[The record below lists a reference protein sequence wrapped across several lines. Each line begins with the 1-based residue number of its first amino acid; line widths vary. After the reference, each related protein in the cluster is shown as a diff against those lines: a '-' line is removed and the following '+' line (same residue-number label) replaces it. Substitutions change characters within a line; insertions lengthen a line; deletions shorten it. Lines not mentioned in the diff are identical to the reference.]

1 MFGIRHDSKTPIE
14 AAGPTDWP
22 GGDPPDL
29 DGLSTSDRH
38 DAGGEPL
45 VAALGCVRQHRP
57 MVGSARTAELAA
69 RFGLSDQVRPIELC
83 SGQSIELRRG
93 ELIAIVGPSG
103 AGKSS
108 ALQRIAEQSPTSRF
122 VDRVE
127 LDERRALIDCVA
139 PESTLEDAGAL
150 LTACGLGEPALW
162 LRSAE
167 ALSEGQRFRARLA
180 RGIALHAR
188 SAASAPLLCDEFCSS
203 LHTRAALGVSYNLR
217 KLTERLGLRVV
228 VATGREEL
236 LTDLRP
242 DTLVRVEATG
252 RANVTRPPRRRR
264 MPFSLLRS
272 MVIEQGFK
280 RDYEPF
286 AEQHYRCGDEL
297 GFVDKVF
304 VLRERR
310 TREALGVVV
319 YAHGPLELGLR
330 NQATEKRFVR
340 NPQALN
346 RQVRILRRLVIH
358 PDVRGCGLGRHLV
371 RKTMPLVG
379 TEYVECLAG
388 LGLFTTVF
396 VNAGMTPIGQCRPSP
411 RTIQALAA
419 LRQMDVD
426 PLEQRFEQLVAR
438 RPAVQRIVA
447 GVVRDWYAATTGGGE
462 QRVARQSPELLAR
475 LFRGLL
481 GSTPTY
487 YLWSRS
493 RRTAA
498 ARRTRKRASRDAAT
512 RTGARSA

>member
-1 MFGIRHDSKTPIE
+1 MRTCDPVAGWVDDGSADAEPLT
-14 AAGPTDWP
+14 AA
-22 GGDPPDL
+22 
-29 DGLSTSDRH
+29 H
-38 DAGGEPL
+38 DASDEPL
-45 VAALGCVRQHRP
+45 VASLDSVRRYRP
-57 MVGSARTAELAA
+57 MIGSARTAELAA
-69 RFGLSDQVRPIELC
+69 RFGLSDEIRPIELLP
-83 SGQSIELRRG
+83 GQSIEIRRG
-93 ELIAIVGPSG
+93 KLIAIVGPSG

-108 ALQRIAEQSPTSRF
+108 ALQRVAEQFPTSRC
-122 VDRVE
+122 VDRIE
-127 LDERRALIDCVA
+127 LDVRSALIDCVA
-139 PESTLEDAGAL
+139 PESTLEDAGSL

-188 SAASAPLLCDEFCSS
+188 SAASAPLICDEFCSS

-217 KLTERLGLRVV
+217 KLTDRLGLRVV
-228 VATGREEL
+228 VATSREEVL
-236 LTDLRP
+236 ADLRP

-252 RANVTRPPRRRR
+252 RASITGSPRRRR
-264 MPFSLLRS
+264 TPFSMLRS
-272 MVIEQGFK
+272 LIIEQGFK
-280 RDYEPF
+280 RDYDPF
-286 AEQHYRCGDEL
+286 AEQHYRRADEL
-297 GFVDKVF
+297 GFVDKLF

-310 TREALGVVV
+310 SRETLGVVV

-346 RQVRILRRLVIH
+346 RQLRILRRLVIH

-379 TEYVECLAG
+379 TPYIECLAG

-411 RTIQALAA
+411 RTTQALAA

-426 PLEQRFEQLVAR
+426 PLGQQFEQNVAR
-438 RPAVQRIVA
+438 KPAVHRIVA
-447 GVVRDWYAATTGGGE
+447 GVVRDWYAATTGGGAE
-462 QRVARQSPELLAR
+462 RVARQSPELLAR

-493 RRTAA
+493 QRSTTARGTGRRAK
-498 ARRTRKRASRDAAT
+498 RDVRTQ
-512 RTGARSA
+512 TGARSA